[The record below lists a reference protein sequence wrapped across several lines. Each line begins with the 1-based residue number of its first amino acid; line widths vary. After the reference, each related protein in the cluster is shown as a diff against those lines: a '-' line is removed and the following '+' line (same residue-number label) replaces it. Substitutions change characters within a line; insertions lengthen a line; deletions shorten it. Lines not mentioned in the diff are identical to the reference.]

1 MENQE
6 STSHTYCPQF
16 EWNTQIGMQLL
27 HLNISIRRFDGG
39 LKTVDFSEMNFTP
52 PLLAVHY
59 ASLLSEF
66 PQIQD
71 IRGAGSYLETIKFPN
86 CLSPANGDDCESIL
100 DSYLHKTYIPIVK
113 FSTNPTGDHPS
124 IREKL
129 LSHVFAAIRRIA
141 RLPTNYFTA
150 ISYLLSELTDNI
162 VEHSK
167 HEFGYLAFQYYRD
180 NGFMDIC
187 LADRGLGLL
196 GSYQDYT
203 GDKDF
208 SHITDHRTA
217 VDSAVKGRS
226 TKHLAEDRGFGIA
239 TSRKI
244 LTQGLGGSFVY
255 LTGNAL
261 LINEELSNFGIDSKG
276 VIILVRIP
284 VSNFRKDFNWSD
296 FVE

>member
-1 MENQE
+1 
-6 STSHTYCPQF
+6 
-16 EWNTQIGMQLL
+16 MQLL
-27 HLNISIRRFDGG
+27 HLNISLRSFNDS
-39 LKTVDFSEMNFTP
+39 LATVDFSSMNFAP

-59 ASLLSEF
+59 ASLLAEF
-66 PQIQD
+66 PRIGN
-71 IRGAGSYLETIKFPN
+71 IVGLGSYLNTIKFPI

-100 DSYLHKTYIPIVK
+100 NSYLNKTYIPIIK
-113 FSTNPTGDHPS
+113 FNTNPTGDNPL

-129 LSHVFAAIRRIA
+129 LSHVFSAIRRITL
-141 RLPTNYFTA
+141 LPTNYFTA

-196 GSYQDYT
+196 GSYQNYL
-203 GDKDF
+203 GEKDF
-208 SHITDHRTA
+208 SHITDHRSA

-261 LINEELSNFGIDSKG
+261 LINEELSNFGIDSQG
-276 VIILVRIP
+276 AIILVRIP
-284 VSNFRKDFNWSD
+284 VGNFRTGFNWSD

>member
-1 MENQE
+1 
-6 STSHTYCPQF
+6 
-16 EWNTQIGMQLL
+16 MQLL
-27 HLNISIRRFDGG
+27 HLNTSIRRFD
-39 LKTVDFSEMNFTP
+39 LPLRTLDFSGMNFTP
-52 PLLAVHY
+52 PLLAIHY

-66 PQIQD
+66 PEIENVVG
-71 IRGAGSYLETIKFPN
+71 IGSYLNTIKFPH
-86 CLSPANGDDCESIL
+86 CLSPENGDDFESVL
-100 DSYLHKTYIPIVK
+100 DSYVNKTYIPIIK
-113 FSTNPTGDHPS
+113 FSTNSTADYPS

-129 LSHVFAAIRRIA
+129 LSHVFSAIRKITQ
-141 RLPTNYFTA
+141 LPTNYFTA

-167 HEFGYLAFQYYRD
+167 HEFGYLAFQYYRE

-196 GSYQDYT
+196 GSYQNYF
-203 GDKDF
+203 GERDF

-217 VDSAVKGRS
+217 VDSAIKGRS

-244 LTQGLGGSFVY
+244 LTQGLGGTFVY

-261 LINEELSNFGIDSKG
+261 LINEELSNFGADSKG
-276 VIILVRIP
+276 AIVLVRIP
-284 VSNFRKDFNWSD
+284 VRDFRVDFNWSD